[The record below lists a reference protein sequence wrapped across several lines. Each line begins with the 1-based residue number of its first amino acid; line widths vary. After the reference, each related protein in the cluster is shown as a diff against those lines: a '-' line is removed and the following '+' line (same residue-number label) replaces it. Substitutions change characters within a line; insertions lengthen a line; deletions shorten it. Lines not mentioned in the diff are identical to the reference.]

1 LFACF
6 HLSQNETKLK
16 LPIDHIQILK
26 EQYSKHEV
34 LLAGEMI
41 KMTFSAWM
49 ISGELPANTTTTS
62 RIVYL
67 TRKSS
72 KMFLLAFL
80 YGSMNILSYVALQYI
95 SAATFTILAQCK
107 ILTTAAFS
115 ALMLRRQYSS
125 TKWRALVTLMLGV
138 LLFSAPILD
147 SLGEASADG
156 DADNMFLQM
165 MGTAAVLLEVTLSG
179 FASIYFEKVIK
190 VDPEKL
196 TIWERNF
203 QLALWSC
210 PIYIIFMVMNGGGA
224 LGYGGGWSPVAVGL
238 ALIGAAGGLLV
249 ALSIKYGDAI
259 LKTLA
264 VTGSI
269 ILSSLLDHY
278 LLGGPLT
285 IIMCIAGAQ
294 VVLSICNYT
303 FDATQEQAPQ
313 QQPAALP
320 GSSSTEMAKLN
331 PIISKV

>member
-1 LFACF
+1 L
-6 HLSQNETKLK
+6 LSRVL
-16 LPIDHIQILK
+16 LYPPLSHSHSHPHQILK
-26 EQYSKHEV
+26 EEYSKHEV
-34 LLAGEMI
+34 LLAGELI
-41 KMTFSAWM
+41 KMVFSAWM
-49 ISGELPANTTTTS
+49 ISGELPANETAVS
-62 RIVYL
+62 RLGYL
-67 TRKSS
+67 TKKSS
-72 KMFLLAFL
+72 KMFMLAAL

-95 SAATFTILAQCK
+95 SAATFTILAQTK

-115 ALMLRRQYSS
+115 AIMLSRQYSS
-125 TKWRALVTLMLGV
+125 TKWRALVSLMLGV

-147 SLGEASADG
+147 SLGEAGADG
-156 DADNMFLQM
+156 DADNTFLQLI
-165 MGTAAVLLEVTLSG
+165 GTAAVLLEVTLSG

-210 PIYIIFMVMNGGGA
+210 PIYMGCIMMNGGGEV
-224 LGYGGGWSPVAVGL
+224 GFGGGWSPVAVML

-294 VVLSICNYT
+294 VVVSICNYT
-303 FDATQEQAPQ
+303 FDATIEEKLASAKQVD
-313 QQPAALP
+313 
-320 GSSSTEMAKLN
+320 TEMVKLVGEN
-331 PIISKV
+331 KV